1 MCKTFNF
8 LKILF
13 NHLLNNVQLH
23 KALAQN
29 HKHQATK
36 SFDLTKFKNTTEAKN
51 KIL

>member
-1 MCKTFNF
+1 MCKTFDF

-29 HKHQATK
+29 YKQQATK
-36 SFDLTKFKNTTEAKN
+36 SFDLIKYKNITEAKK